1 MKHVI
6 DFSTLKLHN
15 KEPVYVQIVRF
26 LKQQILLGN
35 ALDGDELPSRRELAF
50 QLDINPNTVQ
60 KAFRQMED
68 EGFIRTGSNVR
79 SQLMI
84 DDAIYTRIEEEL
96 TLALVREFVLSAR
109 EVKLS
114 YNRVIEM
121 LGQMWN
127 E

>member
-26 LKQQILLGN
+26 VKQQILLGT
-35 ALDGDELPSRRELAF
+35 AKDGDELPSRRELAF

-60 KAFRQMED
+60 KAFKQMED
-68 EGFIRTGSNVR
+68 EGFVRTGSNVR
-79 SQLMI
+79 SQLII
-84 DDAIYTRIEEEL
+84 DDAVYTRIEEEL
-96 TLALVREFVLSAR
+96 TLALVREFVQSAR

>member
-15 KEPVYVQIVRF
+15 KEPVYAQIVRF
-26 LKQQILLGN
+26 VKQQILLGT
-35 ALDGDELPSRRELAF
+35 ALDSDELPSRRELAF

-60 KAFRQMED
+60 KAFKQMED
-68 EGFIRTGSNVR
+68 EGFVRTGSNVR
-79 SQLMI
+79 SQLII
-84 DDAIYTRIEEEL
+84 DDAVYTRIEEEL
-96 TLALVREFVLSAR
+96 TLALVREFVQSAR